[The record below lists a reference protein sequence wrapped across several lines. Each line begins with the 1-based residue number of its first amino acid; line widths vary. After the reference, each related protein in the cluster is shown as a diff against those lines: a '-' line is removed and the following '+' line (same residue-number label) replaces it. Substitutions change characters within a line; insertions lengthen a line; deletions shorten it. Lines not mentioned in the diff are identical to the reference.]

1 MKKNYALLALL
12 FLMFSCIDK
21 PEDIIPE
28 NKAED
33 LTAVVFPE
41 NFKFQTEQSVNLEI
55 TDTESGAAVYQLSY
69 NYNGAEFNLGKFVKT
84 SSGLSVSITIPSI
97 VDNLKLAKKTRQ
109 ATNLYQIP
117 IQGGQGLLRI
127 NSVSS
132 SISNNCVDEL
142 FAVNNNG
149 HFFKIDLTND
159 SYEKIE
165 MPNLKGGGSI
175 ANTLDQ
181 ENGIMYYNVGK
192 TLYIYDIATGE
203 YTTKYTSNP
212 YNGSYP
218 RLAYKD
224 GFF

>member
-97 VDNLKLAKKTRQ
+97 
-109 ATNLYQIP
+109 
-117 IQGGQGLLRI
+117 
-127 NSVSS
+127 
-132 SISNNCVDEL
+132 
-142 FAVNNNG
+142 
-149 HFFKIDLTND
+149 
-159 SYEKIE
+159 
-165 MPNLKGGGSI
+165 
-175 ANTLDQ
+175 
-181 ENGIMYYNVGK
+181 
-192 TLYIYDIATGE
+192 
-203 YTTKYTSNP
+203 
-212 YNGSYP
+212 
-218 RLAYKD
+218 
-224 GFF
+224 